1 MNSNNQFKKI
11 IPSLITIIRIFLA
24 PLFLLTFLNNQ
35 IVLSIIIYI
44 LAVVTDA
51 IDGYIARAMD
61 YSTSTGAY
69 LDIIADLILV
79 LTGFIAFIIKGIYP
93 IWILIVI
100 GAMFLQFVIT
110 SRTKTPVYDPI
121 GKYYGSFLF
130 LVIFIT
136 LINSIFNNS
145 FLNVI
150 LLILIIIFTIISFIS
165 RLFFIIKSNK
175 VKNSK

>member
-1 MNSNNQFKKI
+1 M
-11 IPSLITIIRIFLA
+11 A
-24 PLFLLTFLNNQ
+24 
-35 IVLSIIIYI
+35 
-44 LAVVTDA
+44 TDA

-61 YSTSTGAY
+61 YSTSSGAY

-79 LTGFIAFIIKGIYP
+79 LTGFIAFIIKDIYP

-110 SRTKTPVYDPI
+110 SRAKKPVYDPI

-136 LINSIFNNS
+136 LINSFFNNS
-145 FLNVI
+145 FLNGI
-150 LLILIIIFTIISFIS
+150 LLVLIIIFTIISLIS
-165 RLFFIIKSNK
+165 RFFFIIKSNK
-175 VKNSK
+175 AKNSK